1 MGKKRKSINKLSPAE
16 IKEFKAML
24 LAKRSEILGNVASME
39 DETLRR
45 ENSDLSSMPI
55 HMADIGTDNYEI
67 ENTLGL
73 MDSEMRLVKEIDG
86 ALDRIEN
93 GTYAICEGTGKP
105 IPKARLKAIPWAKY
119 CVEYAGILEKA
130 LVKKDFSSPGSS
142 CDYGDGKQDDDPRDT
157 FRRTAG

>member
-55 HMADIGTDNYEI
+55 HMADIGTDNYEM

-73 MDSEMRLVKEIDG
+73 MDSERRLVKEIDG

-119 CVEYAGILEKA
+119 CVKYADILEKA

-142 CDYGDGKQDDDPRDT
+142 CDYGDDEQDDDPRAT